1 MADQPGVRESDG
13 DLGAA
18 IALFCVDPAGTGVC
32 LRAMPGPARD
42 WFLTSLRDCLPQGG
56 PVRRVPLHVSDDRL
70 LGGLDLTATLSAGRP
85 VVEQGILVA
94 ADGGVV
100 ELAMAE
106 RLSAGTAAR
115 VASVMDAGAVAVERD
130 GVRVAASTA
139 FGLVMLDE
147 GIEPE
152 EGPPAALVDR
162 VAFHIGLEG
171 VRVADLAPP
180 PVTRDDVALA
190 RGTLAAV
197 SCPAEC
203 LEALCAAAAA
213 LGIGS
218 VRAPLLALRVARAA
232 AALDGRSAVGQ
243 DDVLLAVRL
252 VYPSRA
258 TMLPAADS
266 APTQDQPPPSTP
278 EEEAADQRPPSP
290 DSRALDDLAVA
301 AAAAAIPPDL
311 LARMR
316 LAGGVLR
323 RPGAGG
329 RAGARRSGG
338 ERGRAEGARPGT
350 PRRGARLDV
359 METLRAAAPWQR
371 LRRQS
376 LARPQRRVEVRREDM
391 RVRRIRQN
399 ATTTTVFVVDASGSA
414 ALHRLAEAKGAVELL
429 LAECYVRRDRVAL
442 VAFRG
447 HTAELLLPPT
457 RSLVRAKRSL
467 ARLRGGGGTPLA
479 GAIDH
484 AAALAGSLQRQGDS
498 VLVVFLTDGRANVAR
513 DGSPG
518 REAAEAQAL
527 EAARHLAQL
536 QAAALLVDTS
546 PRPQAQARAL
556 AAAMAATYLPLPHAD
571 APALTG
577 LVRTAAAPPS
587 AGRRA
592 A

>member
-1 MADQPGVRESDG
+1 MASPPSERDG
-13 DLGAA
+13 DLAAA
-18 IALFCVDPAGTGVC
+18 IALFCVDPGGTGIC

-42 WFLTSLRDCLPQGG
+42 WFLAAVRHCLPEGA

-94 ADGGVV
+94 ADRGVV

-106 RLSAGTAAR
+106 RLTAGAAAR
-115 VASVMDAGAVAVERD
+115 VAAVMDAGAVSVERD

-147 GIEPE
+147 GLEPE
-152 EGPPAALVDR
+152 EAPPAALVDR
-162 VAFHIGLEG
+162 VALHISLEG
-171 VRVADLAPP
+171 VRVADLEPP
-180 PVTRDDVALA
+180 PVTRDEVSAA
-190 RGTLAAV
+190 RAALAAV
-197 SCPAEC
+197 ICPPEC

-232 AALDGRSAVGQ
+232 AALAGRSAVGQ
-243 DDVLLAVRL
+243 DEVLLAVRL

-258 TMLPAADS
+258 TMLPASDS
-266 APTQDQPPPSTP
+266 GPEQDPPPPSTP
-278 EEEAADQRPPSP
+278 EDEVADQRPQSP

-301 AAAAAIPPDL
+301 AAAAAIPADL

-323 RPGAGG
+323 RPGVGG

-447 HTAELLLPPT
+447 QQAELLLPPT
-457 RSLVRAKRSL
+457 RSLVRAKRGL
-467 ARLRGGGGTPLA
+467 AGLRGGGGTPLA
-479 GAIDH
+479 SAIDQ
-484 AAALAGSLQRQGDS
+484 AATLVGALQRQGDS

-513 DGSPG
+513 DGSAG

-536 QAAALLVDTS
+536 PAAALLVDTS

-556 AAAMAATYLPLPHAD
+556 AAAMSATYLPLPHAD
-571 APALTG
+571 APALSG
-577 LVRTAAAPPS
+577 LVRTAAALPS

>member
-1 MADQPGVRESDG
+1 MADQPSVRESDG

-42 WFLTSLRDCLPQGG
+42 WFLASLRDCLPQGV
-56 PVRRVPLHVSDDRL
+56 PLRRVPLHVSDDRL

-115 VASVMDAGAVAVERD
+115 VSSVMDAGAVAVERD

-139 FGLVMLDE
+139 FGVVMLDE
-147 GIEPE
+147 GLEPE
-152 EGPPAALVDR
+152 EAPPAALVDR
-162 VAFHIGLEG
+162 VAFQGL
-171 VRVADLAPP
+171 RVADLAPP
-180 PVTRDDVALA
+180 PVTREEVALA
-190 RGTLAAV
+190 RGGLAAV
-197 SCPAEC
+197 SCPPEC

-232 AALDGRSAVGQ
+232 AALGGRSAVGQ

-258 TMLPAADS
+258 TMLPASDS
-266 APTQDQPPPSTP
+266 GPAQDQSPPSTP
-278 EEEAADQRPPSP
+278 EDEGADQRPPNP

-323 RPGAGG
+323 RPGASG
-329 RAGARRSGG
+329 RAGARRLGG
-338 ERGRAEGARPGT
+338 ERGRVEGARPGT

-376 LARPQRRVEVRREDM
+376 LERPQRRVEVRREDM
-391 RVRRIRQN
+391 RVRRIGQN

-447 HTAELLLPPT
+447 QRAELLLPPT
-457 RSLVRAKRSL
+457 RSLVRAKRGL
-467 ARLRGGGGTPLA
+467 AGLRGGGGTPLA
-479 GAIDH
+479 SAIDQ
-484 AAALAGSLQRQGDS
+484 AATLVGALQRQGDS

-536 QAAALLVDTS
+536 PAAALLVDTS

-556 AAAMAATYLPLPHAD
+556 AAAMSATYLPLPHAD
-571 APALTG
+571 APALSG
-577 LVRTAAAPPS
+577 LVRTAAALPS